1 MFVPMGG
8 FAALW
13 CFNMPVTSAL
23 LKTKA
28 KPKKKTKPEQQQQ
41 QQQNLAS

>member
-28 KPKKKTKPEQQQQ
+28 TPQKKQNQNQKIKTK
-41 QQQNLAS
+41 QNKTI

>member
-28 KPKKKTKPEQQQQ
+28 KPKKTKPEQQQQ
-41 QQQNLAS
+41 QQNLAS